1 MIAINE
7 DLQAIQD
14 QAARFLTERAD
25 PEYLKALLDKPAS
38 FDSESWGSTAEMGWP
53 MLAVD
58 EAQGGLGLGLRGLAV
73 LAQEMGRTTVSLPLL
88 AVYQLAQILKAS
100 TRMKC

>member
-14 QAARFLTERAD
+14 QAARFLSERAE
-25 PEYLKALLDKPAS
+25 PEHLKALLDKPAS
-38 FDSESWGSTAEMGWP
+38 FDSDSWRSVAELGWP

-58 EAQGGLGLGLRGLAV
+58 EERGGLGLGARGLAI
-73 LAQEMGRTTVSLPLL
+73 LAQEMGRTTLSLPLL
-88 AVYQLAQILKAS
+88 PVRVGTS
-100 TRMKC
+100 